1 MPSVSDSA
9 FCARKMSLGDE
20 NRAQQHES
28 NTATAVPPGAAASPA
43 APPLRHL
50 ELVDQAVTHLAEHV
64 EPGETDL

>member
-1 MPSVSDSA
+1 
-9 FCARKMSLGDE
+9 MSLGDE